1 MMQLAIGLRRRPAP
15 VRVGQPHER
24 ALARAPIAPGEQL
37 IEIAQVIGPIGT
49 IRIPSFPSSPTTTR
63 PYRVATSPMRQTEGN
78 PHPQEAGLSSAL
90 EGIRVL
96 DLTTVVFGPYAS
108 LILADYGAEVIKIES
123 PTGDPVREAGP
134 GAEDR
139 YAALFLGSNRN
150 KRSVVLDLKR
160 AAARAALLRLAE
172 GADVI
177 MHSMR
182 PHKMVALG
190 LDPDTVLARNRRL
203 IFAELAGFGAGGRY
217 RERPAYDDIVQGLSG
232 AADLMRRQTGEARY
246 LPTIIADKI
255 GGLTAAHAIL
265 AALFQ
270 RERSG
275 RGQLVEVPMFEAM
288 TSFLLTEHF
297 HARHFRDSQPG
308 GDDHGRP
315 AGYTRILSPWRR
327 PYPTLDGYVCVMPY
341 SDRHWSSFFV
351 QTGHPELAADPRLA
365 DLGART
371 RHVDELYGLIAGIL
385 ATDTTEHWLE
395 LCRRLDLPAA
405 PVNRLEDLEHDP
417 HLADVGFFVEL
428 TDARGSYR
436 FPRSPVRLADS
447 SVEPALPPRLGA
459 DTTDVLREAGLSDAE
474 IAAVKG

>member
-1 MMQLAIGLRRRPAP
+1 M
-15 VRVGQPHER
+15 
-24 ALARAPIAPGEQL
+24 
-37 IEIAQVIGPIGT
+37 
-49 IRIPSFPSSPTTTR
+49 
-63 PYRVATSPMRQTEGN
+63 
-78 PHPQEAGLSSAL
+78 
-90 EGIRVL
+90 L

-108 LILADYGAEVIKIES
+108 LILADYGADVIKIES

-160 AAARAALLRLAE
+160 TAAREALLRLAD

-182 PHKMVALG
+182 PHKMAALG
-190 LDPDTVLARNRRL
+190 LAPEAVLARNPKL

-275 RGQLVEVPMFEAM
+275 CGQLVEVPMFEAM

-297 HARHFRDSQPG
+297 HARHFPPG
-308 GDDHGRP
+308 PGDDDHGP
-315 AGYTRILSPWRR
+315 TAGYTRILSPWRR
-327 PYPTLDGYVCVMPY
+327 PYPTLDGHVCVMPY
-341 SDRHWSSFFV
+341 SDRHWRSFFV
-351 QTGHPELAADPRLA
+351 ETGHPELGADPRLA

-371 RHVDELYGLIAGIL
+371 RHVDELYGLIAGVL

-405 PVNRLEDLEHDP
+405 PVNRLEDLEDDP
-417 HLADVGFFVEL
+417 HLTDVGFFVEL
-428 TDARGSYR
+428 TDAGGRYR

-447 SVEPALPPRLGA
+447 IVEPALPPRLGA
-459 DTTDVLREAGLSDAE
+459 DTADVLREAGLTDAE
-474 IAAVKG
+474 IAALTG

>member
-1 MMQLAIGLRRRPAP
+1 M
-15 VRVGQPHER
+15 
-24 ALARAPIAPGEQL
+24 
-37 IEIAQVIGPIGT
+37 GT
-49 IRIPSFPSSPTTTR
+49 
-63 PYRVATSPMRQTEGN
+63 
-78 PHPQEAGLSSAL
+78 AL

-123 PTGDPVREAGP
+123 PAGDPVREAGP
-134 GAEDR
+134 GAEER

-160 AAARAALLRLAE
+160 DAAREALLRLAD

-182 PHKMVALG
+182 PHKMAALG
-190 LDPDTVLARNRRL
+190 LEPESVLARNPRL
-203 IFAELAGFGAGGRY
+203 IFAELAGFGAGGPY

-270 RERSG
+270 RERTGS
-275 RGQLVEVPMFEAM
+275 GQLVEVPMFEAM

-297 HARHFRDSQPG
+297 HARHFADQ
-308 GDDHGRP
+308 DENDHGRA

-327 PYPTLDGYVCVMPY
+327 PYPTLDGHVCLMPY

-351 QTGHPELAADPRLA
+351 ETGHPELAADPRLA

-417 HLADVGFFVEL
+417 HLAEVGFFVEL
-428 TDARGSYR
+428 TDATGSYR

-447 SVEPALPPRLGA
+447 AVAPALPPRLGA
-459 DTTDVLREAGLSDAE
+459 DTAAVLREAGLSEAE
-474 IAAVKG
+474 ITAVRG

>member
-1 MMQLAIGLRRRPAP
+1 MAT
-15 VRVGQPHER
+15 
-24 ALARAPIAPGEQL
+24 ALHG
-37 IEIAQVIGPIGT
+37 V
-49 IRIPSFPSSPTTTR
+49 
-63 PYRVATSPMRQTEGN
+63 
-78 PHPQEAGLSSAL
+78 
-90 EGIRVL
+90 RVL

-108 LILADYGAEVIKIES
+108 LILADYGADVIKIES
-123 PTGDPVREAGP
+123 AAGDPVREAGP
-134 GAEDR
+134 GAEER

-160 AAARAALLRLAE
+160 AAAREALLRLADS
-172 GADVI
+172 ADVI

-182 PHKMVALG
+182 PHKMAALG
-190 LDPDTVLARNRRL
+190 LDPATVLARNPRL

-297 HARHFRDSQPG
+297 HARHFRAADPD
-308 GDDHGRP
+308 DDHDP
-315 AGYTRILSPWRR
+315 VAGYTRILSPWRR
-327 PYPTLDGYVCVMPY
+327 PYPTMDGHVCLMPY
-341 SDRHWSSFFV
+341 SDRHWQSFFV
-351 QTGHPELAADPRLA
+351 ETGHPELAADPRLI

-385 ATDTTEHWLE
+385 ATETTAHWLE
-395 LCRRLDLPAA
+395 LCARLDLPAA
-405 PVNRLEDLEHDP
+405 PVNRLEDLEDDP
-417 HLADVGFFVEL
+417 HLTDVGFFVEL
-428 TDARGSYR
+428 TDSSGSYR

-447 SVEPALPPRLGA
+447 SVAPVLPPRLGA
-459 DTTDVLREAGLSDAE
+459 DTADVLREAGLSDAE
-474 IAAVKG
+474 IAAVGGPA